1 MGPIGCHFRPNSEG
15 YDPGVLSSQLSRSA
29 ASARLLLEL
38 ADEREL
44 DMAACLQGT
53 GLNMGELAEPGCE
66 IGSAQEERLIANIVA
81 LVGTD
86 SDFAVAA
93 GRRYRLE
100 IFGMLGF
107 ACMSAPTLREML
119 AISLRYQDLA
129 FTLAR
134 ARAER
139 EAGHTYIALTGS
151 HLLAPVR
158 RFAIEQCIST
168 VWAAVAEIDAA
179 TPRPRVELVY
189 PQPDPTDPFEQHFG
203 SPARYAC
210 AIDRIGYPDAY
221 LDRPR
226 PQIDPAAL
234 ELCERQCHD
243 MIARRRARVGTV
255 GFVRELLSRA
265 AGPLPS
271 MQTVARD
278 LNTSV
283 RTLRRALA
291 AEGTTFREVDES
303 VRVDRSM
310 TMLLND
316 SGSVDHI
323 ARALGYATTPAFVRA
338 FKRWKGMPPGAWR
351 ASQRQQEPRGAVTAP
366 IKSAV

>member
-1 MGPIGCHFRPNSEG
+1 M
-15 YDPGVLSSQLSRSA
+15 LSSQLSRSA

-38 ADEREL
+38 ADERSL
-44 DMAACLQGT
+44 DMVACLRGT
-53 GLNMGELAEPGCE
+53 GLNMGQLAEPGSE
-66 IGSAQEERLIANIVA
+66 IATAQEERLIANIVA

-107 ACMSAPTLREML
+107 ACMSAPTVREML

-168 VWAAVAEIDAA
+168 VWTAVAEIDAA
-179 TPRPRVELVY
+179 APRPRVELVY
-189 PQPDPTDPFEQHFG
+189 PQPDLTDPFEQHFG
-203 SPARYAC
+203 SPARYGLAV
-210 AIDRIGYPDAY
+210 DRIGYPNTY

-226 PQIDPAAL
+226 SQIDPAAL
-234 ELCERQCHD
+234 ELCERQCRD

-265 AGPLPS
+265 SGPPPS

-316 SGSVDHI
+316 GDSVDRI
-323 ARALGYATTPAFVRA
+323 AWALGYATTPAFVRA

-351 ASQRQQEPRGAVTAP
+351 ASQRQQEPRGAETTP
-366 IKSAV
+366 IKSAL